1 MKKRLFAIAL
11 VLMLALTLLPTAA
24 FATEGEDDTSL
35 GTTWGRCVKCKK
47 ITTFEILAYIRT
59 PIASKP
65 DPLCHWARAKCKEC
79 GELAEFVPDGDSAHH
94 TGGDD
99 SAVTCTTGK
108 ICEKCGDEYG
118 ILGHD
123 WGAWQSKGDNK
134 THVRTCQRDGCTA
147 VDTANC
153 GGDGNA
159 TCVKL
164 GTCTDCGGQYYGG
177 HSFPKTWKWGSDPAV
192 ERDAE
197 SHWLR
202 CSNCKEGKAYEN
214 AHSFGPGNMY
224 LKSEATCSSKA
235 VYYKNCTSC
244 YYKGTDT
251 YVYEWGQLDPENHDG
266 GTEIKS
272 AKAATCT
279 EKGYTGDTYCKGC
292 GVKLSDGTDIPAG
305 HDLKHIPASAA
316 TSRVNGNTEYWYCEG
331 CGKYYADAE
340 AKTEITQA
348 STVIPA
354 TGRRPASTTPAA
366 SVSSPKTGDA
376 GVALYAGMAILSL
389 TGCAWL
395 RRKEQ

>member
-35 GTTWGRCVKCKK
+35 GTTRGLCVKCKK
-47 ITTFEILAYIRT
+47 ITTFKILEVVRS
-59 PIASKP
+59 PIMEH
-65 DPLCHWARAKCKEC
+65 DRVYHWVKAQCTTCRNEQT
-79 GELAEFVPDGDSAHH
+79 FHPDGALGSHS
-94 TGGDD
+94 GGTETP
-99 SAVTCTTGK
+99 TCTTGK
-108 ICEKCGDEYG
+108 TCDKCGEEYG

-123 WGAWQSKGDNK
+123 WGDWQSNNDNK
-134 THVRTCQRDGCTA
+134 THIRSCQRDGCDA

-164 GTCTDCGGQYYGG
+164 GTCTVCGQQYYGG
-177 HSFPKTWKWGSDPAV
+177 HTFPARWKWESDTDV
-192 ERDAE
+192 GRDAE
-197 SHWLR
+197 YHWVR
-202 CSNCKEGKAYEN
+202 CLHCEEGKAYEN
-214 AHSFGPGNMY
+214 THSFGQGNMY
-224 LKSEATCSSKA
+224 LKSAATCISPP
-235 VYYKNCTSC
+235 VYYTSCGTC

-251 YVYEWGQLDPENHDG
+251 YVDQWGQLDPKNHDG

-292 GVKLSDGTDIPAG
+292 GVKLSDGKEIPVTG
-305 HDLKHIPASAA
+305 HDLNHVPASAA
-316 TSRVNGNTEYWYCEG
+316 TSRVNGNIEYWHCEG
-331 CGKYYADAE
+331 CGKYYADAK
-340 AKTEITQA
+340 ARTEITQA

-354 TGRRPASTTPAA
+354 TGRRPTSTTPAA

-395 RRKEQ
+395 RRREQ

>member
-1 MKKRLFAIAL
+1 MEHDRVYHWVKAQC
-11 VLMLALTLLPTAA
+11 
-24 FATEGEDDTSL
+24 
-35 GTTWGRCVKCKK
+35 TTCRNEQ
-47 ITTFEILAYIRT
+47 TF
-59 PIASKP
+59 
-65 DPLCHWARAKCKEC
+65 H
-79 GELAEFVPDGDSAHH
+79 PDGALGSHS
-94 TGGDD
+94 GGTETP
-99 SAVTCTTGK
+99 TCTTGK
-108 ICEKCGDEYG
+108 TCDKCGEEYG

-123 WGAWQSKGDNK
+123 WGAWQSSGDNK
-134 THVRTCQRDGCTA
+134 THTRSCQRDGCDA

-177 HSFPKTWKWGSDPAV
+177 HSFPKTWKWASDPAV

-202 CSNCKEGKAYEN
+202 CLNCKEGKAHLN
-214 AHSFGPGNMY
+214 NHSFSPGNMY
-224 LKSEATCSSKA
+224 LKSAATCSSKA
-235 VYYKNCTSC
+235 VYYKNCNSC

-251 YVYEWGQLDPENHDG
+251 YVDQWGQLDPKNHDG
-266 GTEIKS
+266 GEEVKN

-292 GVKLSDGTDIPAG
+292 GVKLSDGKEIPVTG
-305 HDLKHIPASAA
+305 HDLKHVPASAA

-331 CGKYYADAE
+331 CGKYYADAK
-340 AKTEITQA
+340 ARTEITQA

-354 TGRRPASTTPAA
+354 TGRRPAPTTPAA

-376 GVALYAGMAILSL
+376 GVALYAGMALLSL

>member
-1 MKKRLFAIAL
+1 MKKRLLAIAL
-11 VLMLALTLLPTAA
+11 ALMLALTLLPTAA
-24 FATEGEDDTSL
+24 YADDEGSADL
-35 GTTWGRCVKCKK
+35 GTAKTHCYKCDT

-202 CSNCKEGKAYEN
+202 CSNCKEGKAYEK

-305 HDLKHIPASAA
+305 HDLKHVPASAA

-354 TGRRPASTTPAA
+354 TGRRPTSTTPAA

-376 GVALYAGMAILSL
+376 GVLLYAGMALLSL

-395 RRKEQ
+395 RRREQ

>member
-1 MKKRLFAIAL
+1 MKKRLLAIAL
-11 VLMLALTLLPTAA
+11 VLMLTLTLLPTAA
-24 FATEGEDDTSL
+24 YATEGGENTQNEIIRRTCSL
-35 GTTWGRCVKCKK
+35 CKQYCDQEIIRYTPNAGWGTDNELHYVTVKCSNCRKEN
-47 ITTFEILAYIRT
+47 TFR
-59 PIASKP
+59 
-65 DPLCHWARAKCKEC
+65 
-79 GELAEFVPDGDSAHH
+79 DSDYKYSLH
-94 TGGDD
+94 TGGTETP
-99 SAVTCTTGK
+99 TCTTGK
-108 ICEKCGDEYG
+108 TCEKCHGQYG

-123 WGAWQSKGDNK
+123 WGEWQSNNDNK
-134 THVRTCQRDGCTA
+134 THIRTCKRDGCTA
-147 VDTANC
+147 FETENC

-159 TCVKL
+159 TCVTM
-164 GTCTDCGGQYYGG
+164 GTCTVCGQQYYGG
-177 HSFPKTWKWGSDPAV
+177 HSFPERWKWGSDPAV

-202 CSNCKEGKAYEN
+202 CSKCNEGKAHKSN
-214 AHSFGPGNMY
+214 HVFGPGNMY

-266 GTEIKS
+266 GTEIKN

-292 GVKLSDGTDIPAG
+292 GVKLSDGKEIPVTG
-305 HDLKHIPASAA
+305 HDLKHVPASAA
-316 TSRVNGNTEYWYCEG
+316 TSRVNGNIEYWHCEG

-376 GVALYAGMAILSL
+376 GVALYASMAILSL

>member
-1 MKKRLFAIAL
+1 MKKRLLAIAL
-11 VLMLALTLLPTAA
+11 ALMLALTLLPTAA

-35 GTTWGRCVKCKK
+35 GTTWGLCVKCKE
-47 ITTFEILAYIRT
+47 ITTFEILEVVRS
-59 PIASKP
+59 PIMEH
-65 DPLCHWARAKCKEC
+65 DRVYHWVKAQCKTC
-79 GELAEFVPDGDSAHH
+79 GNEQTFHPDGALGSHS
-94 TGGDD
+94 GGTETP
-99 SAVTCTTGK
+99 TCTTGK
-108 ICEKCGDEYG
+108 TCDKCGEEYG

-235 VYYKNCTSC
+235 VYYKNCSSC

-266 GTEIKS
+266 GTEIKN

-292 GVKLSDGTDIPAG
+292 GVKLFGGKEIPAG
-305 HDLKHIPASAA
+305 HDLKHVPASAA
-316 TSRVNGNTEYWYCEG
+316 TSRVNGNAEYWYCEG

-354 TGRRPASTTPAA
+354 TGRRPAPTTPAA

-376 GVALYAGMAILSL
+376 GVLLYAGMAILSL

>member
-11 VLMLALTLLPTAA
+11 VLMLTLTLLPTAA

-35 GTTWGRCVKCKK
+35 GTTQTHCYGCGT
-47 ITTFEILAYIRT
+47 ITTFKILAYIPT
-59 PIASKP
+59 PIASTN
-65 DPLCHWARAKCKEC
+65 DPYCHWARAKCTKC
-79 GELAEFVPDGDSAHH
+79 GTIAEFVPEGKSAYH
-94 TGGDD
+94 TGGTETP
-99 SAVTCTTGK
+99 TCTTGK
-108 ICEKCGDEYG
+108 TCEKCGGEYG

-202 CSNCKEGKAYEN
+202 CSNCKEGKAHMST
-214 AHSFGPGNMY
+214 HSFSPGNMY
-224 LKSEATCSSKA
+224 LKSAATCSSKA
-235 VYYKNCTSC
+235 VYYKNCSSC

-251 YVYEWGQLDPENHDG
+251 YVDQWGQLDPKNHDG

-292 GVKLSDGTDIPAG
+292 GVKLSDGKEIPVTG
-305 HDLKHIPASAA
+305 HDLNHVPASAA
-316 TSRVNGNTEYWYCEG
+316 TSRVNGNIEYWHCEG
-331 CGKYYADAE
+331 CGKYYADAK
-340 AKTEITQA
+340 ARTEITQA

-354 TGRRPASTTPAA
+354 TGRRPAPTTPAA

-376 GVALYAGMAILSL
+376 GVLLYAGMAILSM

>member
-11 VLMLALTLLPTAA
+11 VLMLTLTLLPTAA
-24 FATEGEDDTSL
+24 YADDEGSADL
-35 GTTWGRCVKCKK
+35 GTAKTHCYKCDT

-65 DPLCHWARAKCKEC
+65 DPLCHWARAKCTEC
-79 GELAEFVPDGDSAHH
+79 GEIAKFVPDGDSAYH

-197 SHWLR
+197 SH
-202 CSNCKEGKAYEN
+202 
-214 AHSFGPGNMY
+214 
-224 LKSEATCSSKA
+224 
-235 VYYKNCTSC
+235 
-244 YYKGTDT
+244 
-251 YVYEWGQLDPENHDG
+251 
-266 GTEIKS
+266 
-272 AKAATCT
+272 
-279 EKGYTGDTYCKGC
+279 
-292 GVKLSDGTDIPAG
+292 
-305 HDLKHIPASAA
+305 
-316 TSRVNGNTEYWYCEG
+316 
-331 CGKYYADAE
+331 
-340 AKTEITQA
+340 
-348 STVIPA
+348 
-354 TGRRPASTTPAA
+354 
-366 SVSSPKTGDA
+366 
-376 GVALYAGMAILSL
+376 
-389 TGCAWL
+389 
-395 RRKEQ
+395 

>member
-24 FATEGEDDTSL
+24 YADDEGSADL
-35 GTTWGRCVKCKK
+35 GTAKTHCYKCDT

-65 DPLCHWARAKCKEC
+65 DPLCHWVRAKCTEC
-79 GELAEFVPDGDSAHH
+79 GEIAKFVPDGDSAHH

-202 CSNCKEGKAYEN
+202 CSNCKEGKAYEK

-292 GVKLSDGTDIPAG
+292 GVKLSDGKEIPVTG
-305 HDLKHIPASAA
+305 HDLKHVPASAA

-354 TGRRPASTTPAA
+354 TGRRPAPTTPAA

-376 GVALYAGMAILSL
+376 GVLLYAGMAILSL

>member
-1 MKKRLFAIAL
+1 MKKRLLAIAL
-11 VLMLALTLLPTAA
+11 ALMLTLTLLPTAA
-24 FATEGEDDTSL
+24 YADDEGSADL
-35 GTTWGRCVKCKK
+35 GTAKTHCYKCGT
-47 ITTFEILAYIRT
+47 ITTFNILEVVRSHIMEHDRVY
-59 PIASKP
+59 
-65 DPLCHWARAKCKEC
+65 HWVKAQCKTC
-79 GELAEFVPDGDSAHH
+79 GNEQTFHPDGAIGSHS
-94 TGGDD
+94 GGTETP
-99 SAVTCTTGK
+99 TCTTGK
-108 ICEKCGDEYG
+108 TCDKCGEEYG

-202 CSNCKEGKAYEN
+202 CSNCKEGKAYEK

-235 VYYKNCTSC
+235 VYYKNCSSC

-251 YVYEWGQLDPENHDG
+251 YVYQWG
-266 GTEIKS
+266 
-272 AKAATCT
+272 
-279 EKGYTGDTYCKGC
+279 
-292 GVKLSDGTDIPAG
+292 
-305 HDLKHIPASAA
+305 
-316 TSRVNGNTEYWYCEG
+316 
-331 CGKYYADAE
+331 
-340 AKTEITQA
+340 
-348 STVIPA
+348 
-354 TGRRPASTTPAA
+354 
-366 SVSSPKTGDA
+366 
-376 GVALYAGMAILSL
+376 
-389 TGCAWL
+389 
-395 RRKEQ
+395 

>member
-24 FATEGEDDTSL
+24 YATEGEDDTSL
-35 GTTWGRCVKCKK
+35 GTTWGGCVKCKAT
-47 ITTFEILAYIRT
+47 TTFEILEVVRS
-59 PIASKP
+59 PIMEH
-65 DPLCHWARAKCKEC
+65 DRVYHWVKAQCKTC
-79 GELAEFVPDGDSAHH
+79 GNEQTFHPDGALGSHS
-94 TGGDD
+94 GGTETP
-99 SAVTCTTGK
+99 TCTTGK
-108 ICEKCGDEYG
+108 TCDKCGEEYG

-202 CSNCKEGKAYEN
+202 CSNCKEGKAHMST
-214 AHSFGPGNMY
+214 HSFSPGNMY
-224 LKSEATCSSKA
+224 LKSAATCSSKA
-235 VYYKNCTSC
+235 VYYKNCSSC

-251 YVYEWGQLDPENHDG
+251 YVYQWGQLDPKNHDG
-266 GTEIKS
+266 GTEVKG

-292 GVKLSDGTDIPAG
+292 GVKLSDGKEIPVTG
-305 HDLKHIPASAA
+305 HDLKHVPASAA
-316 TSRVNGNTEYWYCEG
+316 TSRVNGNTEYWYCED

-354 TGRRPASTTPAA
+354 TGRRPTSTTPAA

-376 GVALYAGMAILSL
+376 GVLLYAGMAILSL

>member
-11 VLMLALTLLPTAA
+11 VLMLTLTLLPTAA
-24 FATEGEDDTSL
+24 YATEGGENTQNEIIRRTCSL
-35 GTTWGRCVKCKK
+35 CKQYCDQEIIRYTPNAGWGTDNELHYVTVKCSNCRKEN
-47 ITTFEILAYIRT
+47 TFR
-59 PIASKP
+59 
-65 DPLCHWARAKCKEC
+65 
-79 GELAEFVPDGDSAHH
+79 DSDYKYSLH
-94 TGGDD
+94 TGGTETP
-99 SAVTCTTGK
+99 TCTTGK
-108 ICEKCGDEYG
+108 TCEKCHGQYG

-202 CSNCKEGKAYEN
+202 CFNCKEGKAYEK

-224 LKSEATCSSKA
+224 LKSEATCISNA
-235 VYYKNCTSC
+235 VYYTNCTSC

-251 YVYEWGQLDPENHDG
+251 YVYQWGQLDPKNHDG
-266 GTEIKS
+266 GEEVKN

-292 GVKLSDGTDIPAG
+292 GVKLSDGTEIPATG
-305 HDLKHIPASAA
+305 HDLKHTDAKRA
-316 TSRVNGNTEYWYCEG
+316 TSFVAGNTEYWHCED
-331 CGKYYADAE
+331 CGKYYADAK

-354 TGRRPASTTPAA
+354 TGRRPTSTTPAA